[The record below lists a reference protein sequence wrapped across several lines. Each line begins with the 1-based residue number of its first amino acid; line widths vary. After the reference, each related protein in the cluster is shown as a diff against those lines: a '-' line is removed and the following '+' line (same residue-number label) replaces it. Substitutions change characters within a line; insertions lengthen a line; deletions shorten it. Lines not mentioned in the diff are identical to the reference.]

1 MLLEKLNQCRENNE
15 HLNIEEKLIND
26 DIKDM
31 SWLVFEATLNNE
43 NEKSDAKNEDIDNLV
58 SSVTG
63 LKHDSK
69 STAFSNTRS
78 VSENSGNSIESEL

>member
-1 MLLEKLNQCRENNE
+1 MLLKKLNQCRENNK

-31 SWLVFEATLNNE
+31 SWLVFEATFNNE
-43 NEKSDAKNEDIDNLV
+43 NKKNNAKNEDINNLV
-58 SSVTG
+58 SSVTD

-69 STAFSNTRS
+69 STASLNTKS
-78 VSENSGNSIESEL
+78 VFENSENSIESEL

>member
-43 NEKSDAKNEDIDNLV
+43 NEKSDVNDKDIDNLV
-58 SSVTG
+58 SSVTD
-63 LKHDSK
+63 LKRDSK
-69 STAFSNTRS
+69 STTSLNMKS
-78 VSENSGNSIESEL
+78 VSENSENSIESKL